1 MDLCQAFWSGW
12 KSGLVSLYCVAFP
25 QRSIQKMSCA
35 CSTGSLARRLA
46 WLYLKAAKVT
56 TSGPSEILQRRS
68 FSHRSRLYVELVL
81 ESFLNGCNGD
91 KFMRRNFLVFS
102 VACLS
107 VLSLGA
113 QAQDF
118 PNKTVRII
126 NPFPGGPTD
135 SFARL
140 IAAKLQSGLKQA
152 VIVDA
157 KGGAGGT
164 IGVAAAAKSA
174 PDGYTLL
181 ITTASTQIVQPV
193 VRKSIPYD
201 AEKDFIPIMAT
212 GGSASVV
219 VVHPSLP
226 VKNLREFI
234 DYARANPE
242 MVSYGSSGTG
252 TALHLAG
259 EVFASIAGVKLQHI
273 PYKTGAQSMTDLLG
287 GQVKAMFDSPSNSSP
302 QIKNG
307 KVKGL
312 AVMGPDRLSI
322 LPDVPTTA
330 ELGMPNMQFTNWF
343 GVYAPTGTPPEIVD
357 RLINIL
363 RPAMNDLDMKEFIDR
378 SGMPP
383 TPLFGQDMAFASRK
397 QRIELAEV
405 IKRAGI
411 PLID

>member
-1 MDLCQAFWSGW
+1 LIA
-12 KSGLVSLYCVAFP
+12 LSL
-25 QRSIQKMSCA
+25 
-35 CSTGSLARRLA
+35 
-46 WLYLKAAKVT
+46 
-56 TSGPSEILQRRS
+56 
-68 FSHRSRLYVELVL
+68 
-81 ESFLNGCNGD
+81 
-91 KFMRRNFLVFS
+91 
-102 VACLS
+102 ACLS
-107 VLSLGA
+107 VFSLTA
-113 QAQDF
+113 VAQDF
-118 PNKTVRII
+118 PNKTIRII

-140 IAAKLQSGLKQA
+140 IAAKLQTGLKQS

-157 KGGAGGT
+157 KVGAGGT
-164 IGVAAAAKSA
+164 IGVSAAAKSA

-181 ITTASTQIVQPV
+181 ITSASTQIVQPV
-193 VRKSIPYD
+193 VRKSMPYD

-212 GGSASVV
+212 GGSASVI

-242 MVSYGSSGTG
+242 MVSYGSSGNG

-273 PYKTGAQSMTDLLG
+273 PYKTAAQSMTDLLG
-287 GQVKAMFDSPSNSSP
+287 GQVKAMFDSPNNSSP

-312 AVMGPDRLSI
+312 AVMGSERLSV

-330 ELGMPNMQFTNWF
+330 ELGIPTMRFSNWL
-343 GVYAPTGTPPEIVD
+343 GVYAPAGTPPDIIE
-357 RLINIL
+357 RLIKIL
-363 RPAMNDLDMKEFIDR
+363 RPATNDQDMKEYFER
-378 SGMPP
+378 SGMPQS
-383 TPLFGQDMAFASRK
+383 PLFGQEMAVASRN
-397 QRIELAEV
+397 QRSELAEV

-411 PLID
+411 PLLD